1 MQFKIKK
8 IKKKYKES
16 AKERER
22 ERERENNQKNEQEV
36 KLNVW
41 VFHLQAWVHIYNPC
55 VSVYVNLNI
64 LLNEICK
71 EQTIKRT

>member
-16 AKERER
+16 AK
-22 ERERENNQKNEQEV
+22 ERENNQKNEQEV

-41 VFHLQAWVHIYNPC
+41 VFHLQA
-55 VSVYVNLNI
+55 
-64 LLNEICK
+64 
-71 EQTIKRT
+71 